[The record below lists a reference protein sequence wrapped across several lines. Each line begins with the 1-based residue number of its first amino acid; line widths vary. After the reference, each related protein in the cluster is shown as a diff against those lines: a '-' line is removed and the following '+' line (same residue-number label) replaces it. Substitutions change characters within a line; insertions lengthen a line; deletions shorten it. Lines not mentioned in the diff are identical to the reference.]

1 MIKIELGV
9 WVVVVVVVR
18 RMMMMMILMMVL
30 MMLMSGDEWWWF
42 GLDHHDSTT
51 YNVLVVTSF
60 GSSNPDKVEDL
71 DDTKNEEM
79 ADDER
84 KIQLQPYER

>member
-1 MIKIELGV
+1 MSYCCSCKKDDGDIETHCDINDGV
-9 WVVVVVVVR
+9 DVDDDDD
-18 RMMMMMILMMVL
+18 
-30 MMLMSGDEWWWF
+30 DEWWWF

-60 GSSNPDKVEDL
+60 GSRNPDKVEDL
-71 DDTKNEEM
+71 HDTKNEEM

>member
-1 MIKIELGV
+1 MSCYSRKEDDDDIETHCDIYDAV
-9 WVVVVVVVR
+9 D
-18 RMMMMMILMMVL
+18 
-30 MMLMSGDEWWWF
+30 DELWF
-42 GLDHHDSTT
+42 GLDHHDRYRFLQCIT

-60 GSSNPDKVEDL
+60 GSSNPDKVDDL

-79 ADDER
+79 ADDKR

>member
-1 MIKIELGV
+1 
-9 WVVVVVVVR
+9 
-18 RMMMMMILMMVL
+18 MM
-30 MMLMSGDEWWWF
+30 D
-42 GLDHHDSTT
+42 TT

-60 GSSNPDKVEDL
+60 GGRNPDKV
-71 DDTKNEEM
+71 DDRKNEEM